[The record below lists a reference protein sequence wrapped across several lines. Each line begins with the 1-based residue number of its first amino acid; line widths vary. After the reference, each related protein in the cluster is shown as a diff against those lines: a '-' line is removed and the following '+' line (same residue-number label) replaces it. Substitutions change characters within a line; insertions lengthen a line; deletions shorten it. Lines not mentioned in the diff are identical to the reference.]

1 MAVGEV
7 GPPSWSFIDALVL
20 ASVVLIQDG
29 EEGDLA
35 ALIGTADYIDRI
47 ILGRDEIES
56 AVSALAGCSLLV
68 AHEQLTPTEAA
79 RSLWATASKG
89 RGMWAAVEN
98 LRVRLDKV
106 ATRPLSPEPWTLA
119 EKDYEAAVRENRRRF
134 AASRKS
140 LDDDPGSRT

>member
-56 AVSALAGCSLLV
+56 AVSALAECSLLL

-79 RSLWATASKG
+79 TSLWAKASKG
-89 RGMWAAVEN
+89 RGMWKAVDN
-98 LRVRLDKV
+98 LRVQLDKV
-106 ATRPLSPEPWTLA
+106 ATRPLTPDTWSLPEGHVPPRGVT
-119 EKDYEAAVRENRRRF
+119 RGRRDRLRGG
-134 AASRKS
+134 A
-140 LDDDPGSRT
+140 GRTMTR